1 MPATVI
7 VGAQWGDEGK
17 GKIVDLLAQDSDVVC
32 RYNGGPNAGHTIVAD
47 GETYKLRHMPSG
59 ILWGK
64 ECVIGAGCVVDP
76 GVFIEE
82 LDDFER
88 RGLSTD
94 RVRLSGEAHLIMP
107 WHLAIDGASER
118 RLGKLQI
125 GTTKRG
131 IGPAYADKA
140 YRLGIRLQD
149 IFDPKILRQKIE
161 VALAEKNEWLER
173 VYGVEPI
180 ELEQLAARHESYA
193 QRLRPYLADTSLLV
207 DRAIRDGKRVLLEG
221 AHGTLLDIDH
231 GTYPFVTSSTVV
243 AGGACAGIGIGPTRI
258 DSVIGIA
265 KAYVTRVGAGPFPTE
280 IEGPDQER
288 LRELGGE
295 FGTVTGRERRCGW
308 LDLVALRYAVRLN
321 GITSIALTKLDV
333 LSSFVELPVCT
344 RYELRDGTRTDE
356 FPAHQSDFHSAR
368 PVYEVLPG
376 VGGAARRRPTG
387 RGAALRRVRR
397 ARARRRGLVGRHR
410 RRARSRARQRLIAL
424 LPQTTPAAYQAEAVR
439 VKGPSGDPTR
449 RWSAALTAAAC
460 CSSSDTACAP
470 TGPAAPRKD
479 VQSSSKSS

>member
-17 GKIVDLLAQDSDVVC
+17 GKIVDLLAQESDLVC
-32 RYNGGPNAGHTIVAD
+32 RYNGGPNAGHTIVAG

-88 RGLSTD
+88 RGLSTEQ
-94 RVRLSGEAHLIMP
+94 VRLSGEAHVIMA
-107 WHLAIDGASER
+107 WHLAIDQASER

-125 GTTKRG
+125 GTTRRG

-149 IFDPKILRQKIE
+149 LFDPKILRQKIE
-161 VALAEKNEWLER
+161 VALTEKNVWLER
-173 VYGVEPI
+173 LYGVEPI
-180 ELEQLAARHESYA
+180 ELEELAAQYERYA
-193 QRLRPYLADTSLLV
+193 RRLRPYLADTSLLV
-207 DRAIRDGKRVLLEG
+207 DQALRNGKRVLLEG

-231 GTYPFVTSSTVV
+231 GTYPFVTSSPTI
-243 AGGACAGIGIGPTRI
+243 AGGACTGIGIGPTRI
-258 DSVIGIA
+258 ESVIGVA

-280 IEGPDQER
+280 IDGPDQDR
-288 LRELGGE
+288 VRELGGE

-333 LSSFVELPVCT
+333 LSAFAELPVCT
-344 RYELRDGTRTDE
+344 RYELRDGTRTGE
-356 FPAHQSDFHSAR
+356 FPAHQSDFHAAR
-368 PVYEVLPG
+368 PVYEALAGWEEPLDSELPD
-376 VGGAARRRPTG
+376 AARRYVEFVEHELDVEVSWVGTG
-387 RGAALRRVRR
+387 AERERVLVRG
-397 ARARRRGLVGRHR
+397 
-410 RRARSRARQRLIAL
+410 
-424 LPQTTPAAYQAEAVR
+424 
-439 VKGPSGDPTR
+439 
-449 RWSAALTAAAC
+449 
-460 CSSSDTACAP
+460 
-470 TGPAAPRKD
+470 
-479 VQSSSKSS
+479 